1 MRVKEL
7 KHIFRY
13 IMMLLV
19 VFLFPLSPSFAQVKM
34 VPKISVN
41 YPQADSYLGEKIGPT
56 EADDATK
63 LAENLSEKILSD
75 YTNGLARRDAHPK
88 AHGCVKAQFK
98 VNKKLDPKLQAG
110 IFQPGVGYD
119 AIVRFSNGSPNASGD
134 DGDGDT
140 RGMAIKILGV
150 EGEKLFLDPKYP
162 NSVDLIQIS
171 APYFFVNASSGYTEF
186 FRIANKGV
194 SFSLVKIPFILG
206 WQGTVNAAKMMSQ
219 KISNPL
225 DVNYFSVTPYQH
237 GVGESRKAIKFSS
250 SPCEERSKEEA
261 QDQSSP
267 NFLRHAMQDRLQGE
281 EACFDFKIQTR
292 PDASFEVEDVVKEWD
307 AEKAPFVPVGQ
318 IIIPK
323 QLFDTAVLNE
333 ACEKMTYN
341 PWHTIAEHKPL
352 GTINRMR
359 RVVYQTI
366 STLRSEMN
374 SKP

>member
-1 MRVKEL
+1 MRVKDL

-13 IMMLLV
+13 ITIFLV
-19 VFLFPLSPSFAQVKM
+19 VFLFPLSSSFAQVKM

-150 EGEKLFLDPKYP
+150 EGKKFFSDPKYP

-171 APYFFVNASSGYTEF
+171 APYFFINDSSGYTEF
-186 FRIANKGV
+186 FRIENNGV
-194 SFSLVKIPFILG
+194 SFSLLKIPFILG
-206 WQGTVNAAKMMSQ
+206 
-219 KISNPL
+219 
-225 DVNYFSVTPYQH
+225 
-237 GVGESRKAIKFSS
+237 
-250 SPCEERSKEEA
+250 
-261 QDQSSP
+261 
-267 NFLRHAMQDRLQGE
+267 
-281 EACFDFKIQTR
+281 
-292 PDASFEVEDVVKEWD
+292 
-307 AEKAPFVPVGQ
+307 
-318 IIIPK
+318 
-323 QLFDTAVLNE
+323 
-333 ACEKMTYN
+333 
-341 PWHTIAEHKPL
+341 
-352 GTINRMR
+352 
-359 RVVYQTI
+359 
-366 STLRSEMN
+366 
-374 SKP
+374 

>member
-1 MRVKEL
+1 L
-7 KHIFRY
+7 I
-13 IMMLLV
+13 LLFV
-19 VFLFPLSPSFAQVKM
+19 LLFPFSFSVAQVKN
-34 VPKISVN
+34 VPKIVVN
-41 YPQADSYLGEKIGPT
+41 YPKADSFLGEKIGPT
-56 EADDATK
+56 EADDAAK

-88 AHGCVKAQFK
+88 AHGCVRAQFK
-98 VNKKLDPKLQAG
+98 VNEKLEPKLQAG

-150 EGEKLFLDPKYP
+150 EGEKLFLDPEYP

-171 APYFFVNASSGYTEF
+171 APYFFVNDSSGYTEF

-206 WQGTVNAAKMMSQ
+206 WQGTLNAAKMMSQ

-225 DVNYFSVTPYQH
+225 DVEYFSVTPYQL
-237 GVGESRKAIKFSS
+237 GLGEARRAIKFSS
-250 SPCEERSKEEA
+250 SPCEIPSKKAA

-267 NFLRHAMQDRLQGE
+267 NFLRHAMQDRLQQ
-281 EACFDFKIQTR
+281 ADSCFDFKIQTR

-307 AEKAPFVPVGQ
+307 AEKAPFVSAAQ
-318 IIIPK
+318 IIIPE
-323 QLFDTAVLNE
+323 QLFDTAALNE

-341 PWHTIAEHKPL
+341 PWHTTAEHKPL

-374 SKP
+374 FKP

>member
-1 MRVKEL
+1 
-7 KHIFRY
+7 
-13 IMMLLV
+13 
-19 VFLFPLSPSFAQVKM
+19 
-34 VPKISVN
+34 
-41 YPQADSYLGEKIGPT
+41 
-56 EADDATK
+56 
-63 LAENLSEKILSD
+63 
-75 YTNGLARRDAHPK
+75 
-88 AHGCVKAQFK
+88 
-98 VNKKLDPKLQAG
+98 
-110 IFQPGVGYD
+110 
-119 AIVRFSNGSPNASGD
+119 
-134 DGDGDT
+134 
-140 RGMAIKILGV
+140 
-150 EGEKLFLDPKYP
+150 
-162 NSVDLIQIS
+162 
-171 APYFFVNASSGYTEF
+171 
-186 FRIANKGV
+186 
-194 SFSLVKIPFILG
+194 
-206 WQGTVNAAKMMSQ
+206 MMSQ

>member
-1 MRVKEL
+1 M
-7 KHIFRY
+7 I
-13 IMMLLV
+13 LLV
-19 VFLFPLSPSFAQVKM
+19 VFPFPFMSSVAQVKA

-41 YPQADSYLGEKIGPT
+41 YPQADAFLGEKIGPT
-56 EADDATK
+56 EAVDAAR

-88 AHGCVKAQFK
+88 AHGCVQARFK
-98 VNKKLDPKLQAG
+98 VNQKFEPKLQAG
-110 IFQPGVGYD
+110 IFQPGVAYN

-150 EGEKLFLDPKYP
+150 EGKKFFSDPIYP

-171 APYFFVNASSGYTEF
+171 APYFFINDSSGYTEF
-186 FRIANKGV
+186 FRIVNNGV
-194 SFSLVKIPFILG
+194 SFSLFKIPFILG
-206 WQGTVNAAKMMSQ
+206 WQGTINAAKMMSQ

-225 DVNYFSVTPYQH
+225 DVEYFSVTPYQH
-237 GVGESRKAIKFSS
+237 GVGESRKVIKFSS
-250 SPCEERSKEEA
+250 SPCEERAQEEA

-267 NFLRHAMQDRLQGE
+267 NFLRHAMQDRLQRE

-307 AEKAPFVPVGQ
+307 AEKAPFVPVAK
-318 IIIPK
+318 ILIPK
-323 QLFDTAVLNE
+323 QLFDTAALNE

-341 PWHTIAEHKPL
+341 PWHTTAEHKPL

-366 STLRSEMN
+366 STLRSDMN
-374 SKP
+374 YKP